1 MEFLLLIALGFA
13 GGFYASKK
21 FQAHKYAAHIGE
33 QIVNDVL
40 KVSLSDD
47 NYALLSNVTLPIID
61 LEDREGTSQVDHIL
75 ISSRGLFVIETKHY
89 RGSIVGSE
97 NSSEWYQYTAFDK
110 YTFQNPIR
118 QNYSHLKAIEAI
130 TGYASVDM
138 INVVSFSGDAEFKS
152 ERPTGVVKSNELRE
166 YIESFPM
173 ESLTMD
179 EVYLLT
185 GQLQVSRL
193 PESQKTDKKHVEY
206 LKATHKKRAA

>member
-1 MEFLLLIALGFA
+1 MEILLLVALGFA

-21 FQAHKYAAHIGE
+21 YQDHKYAVHIGE

-61 LEDREGTSQVDHIL
+61 TDDREGTNQVDHIL
-75 ISSRGLFVIETKHY
+75 ICTRGLFVIETKHY
-89 RGSIVGSE
+89 RGSIVGSV
-97 NSSEWYQYTAFDK
+97 NSKEWFQYTSFDK
-110 YTFQNPIR
+110 YTFHNPIW

-130 TGYASVDM
+130 TDYPSGDM

-152 ERPTGVVKSNELRE
+152 ERPTGVVKSKELRE
-166 YIESFPM
+166 YIESFPL
-173 ESLTMD
+173 ETLTLD
-179 EVYLLT
+179 EVYRLT

-193 PESQKTDKKHVEY
+193 PESHITDKIHVDY
-206 LKATHKKRAA
+206 LNALHKKRAA